1 MKHLKLASKSRSN
14 YALQATEMD
23 LANKT
28 WKVEEIFQDI
38 PGDPDN
44 VKMVIPDEIAEY
56 LELNEGDEIHI
67 EVTESGMT
75 ITKK

>member
-1 MKHLKLASKSRSN
+1 
-14 YALQATEMD
+14 MD
-23 LANKT
+23 IANKT
-28 WKVEEIFQDI
+28 WKIEEIFQEI

-44 VKMVIPDEIAEY
+44 VKMIIPDEIAEY

-67 EVTESGMT
+67 RVSESGMT